1 MGSKQKNIKISYD
14 EVGKISDLHEM
25 DKQLVDLALRAAD
38 RAYAPY
44 SSFKV
49 GTAVLMEGGI
59 IISGSNQEN
68 AAYPSGL
75 CAERVAIFSA
85 SSDYPDRVIEKV
97 AVVSKDQKGQIRAVS
112 PCGSCRQVLYEY
124 EIKQGEPIRILIFGE
139 NEVLLE
145 FKDVQSLLPFGF
157 SKDQMV

>member
-1 MGSKQKNIKISYD
+1 MGSKQKNIKISYS
-14 EVGKISDLHEM
+14 EIGKISELNEM
-25 DKQLVDLALRAAD
+25 DKQLVDLALRATE

-44 SSFKV
+44 SGFKV
-49 GTAVLMEGGI
+49 GTAVLLEGGI

-75 CAERVAIFSA
+75 CAERVAVFAA

-97 AVVSKDQKGQIRAVS
+97 AVVSKDKSGQIRAVT
-112 PCGSCRQVLYEY
+112 PCGSCRQALYEY
-124 EIKQGEPIRILIFGE
+124 EIKQGEPIRVLIFGE

-145 FKDVQSLLPFGF
+145 FNDIQSLLPFGF